1 MRYRAALIALCVAG
15 LAAACG
21 QRGPLTLPSR
31 GGDATAL
38 PDAAQQAGTG
48 AESPAAAGTESPAA
62 ADTESPATP
71 DAESPAEAY
80 AESPSATDADSPAV
94 EEEVES
100 DNGNE

>member
-38 PDAAQQAGTG
+38 PDDSQPAAPN
-48 AESPAAAGTESPAA
+48 AESPADDE
-62 ADTESPATP
+62 E
-71 DAESPAEAY
+71 AER
-80 AESPSATDADSPAV
+80 
-94 EEEVES
+94 
-100 DNGNE
+100 DNDDQ

>member
-38 PDAAQQAGTG
+38 PDVAQQAGTG

-62 ADTESPATP
+62 P

-80 AESPSATDADSPAV
+80 PESPSATDADSPAV

-100 DNGNE
+100 DNDNQ